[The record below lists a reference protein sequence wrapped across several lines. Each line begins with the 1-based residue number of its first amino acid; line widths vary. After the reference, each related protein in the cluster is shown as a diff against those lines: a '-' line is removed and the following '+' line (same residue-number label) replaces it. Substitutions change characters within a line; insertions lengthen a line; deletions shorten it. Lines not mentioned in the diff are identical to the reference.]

1 MFAKKAKS
9 TALVLLNNAVRRLVP
24 GEAQDKLRALAAEPD
39 FQQSPAYGRV
49 LRVAVPRCLVGC
61 APPAGL

>member
-24 GEAQDKLRALAAEPD
+24 GEAQDKDVYKRQRVICTSLGLRA
-39 FQQSPAYGRV
+39 
-49 LRVAVPRCLVGC
+49 
-61 APPAGL
+61 

>member
-24 GEAQDKLRALAAEPD
+24 GETQDKLRALAAEPD
-39 FQQSPAYGRV
+39 FQQSPAYA
-49 LRVAVPRCLVGC
+49 AVCESL
-61 APPAGL
+61 